1 LIMTNSDHEGKSVV
15 VTGAAGGMGRAI
27 ALAYAAAGASVLASD
42 VDDAGLAETRRLGAD
57 AAGTLAVR
65 NCDVRDETAVA
76 ALIAQAAE
84 QTGTID
90 ILVNNAAMLGNW
102 VPIAEQS
109 RETLDQVFSVN
120 VAGAVFGMKHALRY
134 MIPRKAGVI
143 VNIASVQGFRVAYS
157 GAAFYAASKAALVSL
172 TKSAA
177 IENGQYGIRVVG
189 LAPGP
194 IDTPMLRSSAGE
206 HWPPPIINDVPLAKI
221 GEVGD
226 IARTVLWLSSDDA
239 AYISGATLPVDGGW
253 LAV

>member
-1 LIMTNSDHEGKSVV
+1 MMNDRAQEGKSVV

-27 ALAYAAAGASVLASD
+27 ALAYAAAGASVVASD
-42 VDDAGLAETRRLGAD
+42 VNDDGLAETRALCPDG
-57 AAGTLAVR
+57 AGTLVTR
-65 NCDVRDETAVA
+65 NCDVRNEEAVA
-76 ALIAQAAE
+76 ELIGQAAE
-84 QTGTID
+84 KTGAID
-90 ILVNNAAMLGNW
+90 ILVNNAAMLGEW
-102 VPIAEQS
+102 VPIAEQTS
-109 RETLDQVFSVN
+109 ETLDQVFGVN
-120 VAGAVFGMKHALRY
+120 VKGAIFGMKHALQY
-134 MIPRKAGVI
+134 MIPRKSGVI
-143 VNIASVQGFRVAYS
+143 VNIASVQGFRVAYA

-206 HWPPPIINDVPLAKI
+206 DWPPPIINDVPLAKI
-221 GEVGD
+221 GQVED